1 MCVCIWTFEALCIF
15 IKSYF
20 FFFYTKIQRLFFL
33 SVMLQYFR
41 QNIIY
46 ASLSL
51 LCVGEEDDFGGAR
64 FEAAF

>member
-1 MCVCIWTFEALCIF
+1 MYFYQVI
-15 IKSYF
+15 F
-20 FFFYTKIQRLFFL
+20 FFFFTKIQRLFFL

-51 LCVGEEDDFGGAR
+51 LCVGEEEDFGGAR

>member
-1 MCVCIWTFEALCIF
+1 MYFYQVI
-15 IKSYF
+15 F

-51 LCVGEEDDFGGAR
+51 LCVGEEEDFGGAR

>member
-1 MCVCIWTFEALCIF
+1 MYFYQVI
-15 IKSYF
+15 F
-20 FFFYTKIQRLFFL
+20 FFTQRFRGFL
-33 SVMLQYFR
+33 SVILQYLR

-51 LCVGEEDDFGGAR
+51 LCVGEEEDFGGAR